1 MNGKRTESAIRW
13 NIIAAVAGGPII
25 TGVLIWQLWDLTP
38 AKYCTMVLGAAKDDV
53 HGADFYVG
61 CIVKLLE
68 IKDHVLIG
76 LLAIIGISFV
86 SVVIVAIKGKV
97 SATGP
102 GGIEI
107 TVGGE
112 DAEDNP

>member
-1 MNGKRTESAIRW
+1 MTGKRTENAIRW
-13 NIIAAVAGGPII
+13 NIIAAMAGGPII
-25 TGVLIWQLWDLTP
+25 TGVLIWQLWGLTP
-38 AKYCTMVLGAAKDDV
+38 GRYCTMILGATKRDSHA
-53 HGADFYVG
+53 ADFYVG

-68 IKDHVLIG
+68 IKDHVLIV

-102 GGIEI
+102 GGIGI
-107 TVGGE
+107 TVG
-112 DAEDNP
+112 DDD